1 MGGRGEGIEGIGAS
15 AAGGIVGR
23 PAFGLW
29 DSIPARARHPLEIV
43 QATWETP
50 IHSLKGEGSGECDLM
65 EREVTRM
72 IGVFDS
78 GFGGLTVHR
87 ALIEALPQHDF
98 VYFGDNRHAPYGLR
112 PPIEVLNL
120 TCAALERLFGEGC
133 TLVVVACNT
142 ASVVA
147 LRWIQQ
153 QWLPVRRREDG
164 VARNVIGIAVPT
176 IEAATGFGWEEGGIV
191 VEEPRPSSVI
201 AVFATRRTVESGVYP
216 LEIRKRC
223 PEIAVVQQACPDL
236 AGSIERGAPRSEHRQ
251 LVERYVREMMTDAG
265 KAPETVI
272 LACTH
277 YPLVADLFAAA
288 LPPHIRMIHQPEAVA
303 RALKGYIARHPE
315 YEASNAGRQRFLSTG
330 ISAEA
335 MPLVERFWGGK
346 LPFVEV

>member
-1 MGGRGEGIEGIGAS
+1 
-15 AAGGIVGR
+15 
-23 PAFGLW
+23 
-29 DSIPARARHPLEIV
+29 
-43 QATWETP
+43 
-50 IHSLKGEGSGECDLM
+50 
-65 EREVTRM
+65 M

-87 ALIEALPQHDF
+87 ALMEALPERDF
-98 VYFGDNRHAPYGLR
+98 VYLGDNRNAPYGVR

-120 TCAALERLFGEGC
+120 TCAALERLFGDGC

-176 IEAATGFGWEEGGIV
+176 IEAATEAGTGLS
-191 VEEPRPSSVI
+191 RVI
-201 AVFATRRTVESGVYP
+201 GVFATRRTVESGVYP
-216 LEIRKRC
+216 LEIRKRR
-223 PEIAVVQQACPDL
+223 PEITVVQQACPDL
-236 AGSIERGAPRSEHRQ
+236 AGSIERGAPRSHLRE
-251 LVERYVREMMTDAG
+251 LVERDVMEMMANAG
-265 KAPETVI
+265 EAPESVI

-288 LPPHIRMIHQPEAVA
+288 LPAGVRMVNQPEAVA
-303 RALKGYIARHPE
+303 GALKGYLGRHPE
-315 YEASNAGRQRFLSTG
+315 YDASNGGRRRFLSTG
-330 ISAEA
+330 FSAGA